1 MGSHAGSH
9 TQKEHKSESQ
19 QMEGG
24 DRWWEREG
32 VKTRSL
38 PPGVPPKMQMRK
50 VIKTGCPRVWNTIS
64 KHLLLAPY
72 KEEINCLDQ

>member
-1 MGSHAGSH
+1 
-9 TQKEHKSESQ
+9 
-19 QMEGG
+19 MEGG

-50 VIKTGCPRVWNTIS
+50 VIKTRCPRAWNVIS
-64 KHLLLAPY
+64 KHLPLAPY